1 MPRAIL
7 VDLNTAPFA
16 GLDLDLNAVTL
27 TQPPVKSATGGT
39 LIPRSTSRVSLD
51 HGVVVTTC
59 RPGPLALTVATRFGI
74 QWTVDLEVPF
84 GSGLVNVS
92 DLFEAGKR

>member
-7 VDLNTAPFA
+7 VDLNTEPFA
-16 GLDLDLNAVTL
+16 GLDLDLTSVTL
-27 TQPPVKSATGGT
+27 TQPPVKAATGVT

-51 HGVVVTTC
+51 HGVAVTTV
-59 RPGPLALTVATRFGI
+59 RPGPLALTVVTRFGI
-74 QWTVDLEVPF
+74 QWTADLEVPF

-92 DLFEAGKR
+92 DLFKAGKR